1 VTRYFEQFFNGD
13 PMVEIDEARARQR
26 GSYAEEIDASVRLF
40 RCVSAGKLDRL
51 VYAGWTDPAEPLADA
66 RRRNEGARIEVYSP
80 VEGTAEGGQRW
91 RVWHADAAGNVH
103 KILEPEFGA
112 DGRYL
117 RESYRGPDGELRT
130 YREYVYD
137 RYDELL
143 EVVTHAPDGTVLNR
157 EHN

>member
-1 VTRYFEQFFNGD
+1 
-13 PMVEIDEARARQR
+13 MVEIDEARARQR

-51 VYAGWTDPAEPLADA
+51 VYAGWADPAAPLADA

-117 RESYRGPDGELRT
+117 RESYRGPDG
-130 YREYVYD
+130 
-137 RYDELL
+137 
-143 EVVTHAPDGTVLNR
+143 
-157 EHN
+157 